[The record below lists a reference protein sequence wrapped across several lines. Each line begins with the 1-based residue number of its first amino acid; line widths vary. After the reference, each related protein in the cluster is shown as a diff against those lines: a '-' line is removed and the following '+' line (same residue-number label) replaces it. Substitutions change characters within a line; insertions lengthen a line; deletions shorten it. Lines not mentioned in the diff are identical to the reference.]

1 MQDWNRVPS
10 QQSQIICLFDQHPW
24 TWIGSKVPF
33 EFPKNTFYLATSWFF
48 NTPQI
53 RRFLAENMPRQ
64 ILTIQWFLVAA
75 YFSSIIFWNYRCI
88 FLHLW
93 LLICGALNRIHDFI
107 SSAIFLS
114 SSSISFARS
123 FSVTRSGTF
132 SRYFSISI
140 WARVVEAALLF
151 SFGLVVFGPEY
162 YASMLTESNGFSNC
176 SLIT

>member
-1 MQDWNRVPS
+1 MKITR
-10 QQSQIICLFDQHPW
+10 ICLKSLGRPGFGPNFSVE
-24 TWIGSKVPF
+24 IGPGT
-33 EFPKNTFYLATSWFF
+33 PKNFRLPYCTCT
-48 NTPQI
+48 
-53 RRFLAENMPRQ
+53 
-64 ILTIQWFLVAA
+64 A
-75 YFSSIIFWNYRCI
+75 YFISIIFWNYRCI

-162 YASMLTESNGFSNC
+162 YASMVTESNGFSNC
-176 SLIT
+176 SWITWIIAISPRGQVNASWPNQQEV